1 MAILYLDDYASFT
14 NCLIFM
20 MFILYLCS
28 LIVAHYL
35 SYNNN
40 MLTNNFNKTP
50 KFVLYN
56 FACESLIVMLMNSM
70 N

>member
-1 MAILYLDDYASFT
+1 
-14 NCLIFM
+14 
-20 MFILYLCS
+20 
-28 LIVAHYL
+28 
-35 SYNNN
+35 

-56 FACESLIVMLMNSM
+56 FACESLIVMLMNTM